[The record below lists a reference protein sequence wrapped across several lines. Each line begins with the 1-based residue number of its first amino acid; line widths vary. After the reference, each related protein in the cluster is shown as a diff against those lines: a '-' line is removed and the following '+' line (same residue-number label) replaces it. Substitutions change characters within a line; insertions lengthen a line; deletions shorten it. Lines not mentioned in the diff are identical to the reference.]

1 MELDGKQINH
11 PICLKPYNI
20 CFRLKKYI
28 YKKKDMSV
36 LAISFD
42 YFPTY
47 FIIALRLIKGKN
59 SLYMVK
65 IILHFKRA
73 FMKILC
79 FVKRILI
86 HVISLVKQFLH
97 PFFSFLLF

>member
-1 MELDGKQINH
+1 
-11 PICLKPYNI
+11 
-20 CFRLKKYI
+20 
-28 YKKKDMSV
+28 MSD

-97 PFFSFLLF
+97 PFFFLFFCFNI